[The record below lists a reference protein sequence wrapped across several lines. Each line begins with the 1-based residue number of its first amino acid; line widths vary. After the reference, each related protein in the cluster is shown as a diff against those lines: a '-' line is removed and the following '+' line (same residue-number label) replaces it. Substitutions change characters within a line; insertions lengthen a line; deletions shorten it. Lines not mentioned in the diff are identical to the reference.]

1 MHIIGSKKGEE
12 MLKEVLQNEL
22 KELERIE
29 KNSKKFLSEAPEGS
43 LYTITNKNTSQYY
56 WKKDKYDKH
65 GKYISKKNDELIR
78 ALAQKEYETQVLKS
92 VTKNKRYI
100 QKILDSY
107 MFDGVTKVYENL
119 STSKKEKIEA
129 YSLPEKEFAERWS
142 FEQQALKERL
152 QTKISNKYEF
162 DEDSE
167 LTTDK
172 GEPVRSKS
180 EKIIADKLNKK
191 GVPYVYE
198 QPLLFNG
205 YCYIVPDFKVLNR
218 KTRKEI
224 YWEHLGMMDDADYVE
239 KAIKKIELY
248 EKNGIFQGDK
258 LIVTYETKEHPLNV
272 KHVDKMIGQYFE

>member
-1 MHIIGSKKGEE
+1 MYIIGTKKGEE

-29 KNSKKFLSEAPEGS
+29 KNSKKFLSEALEGS

-78 ALAQKEYETQVLKS
+78 ALA
-92 VTKNKRYI
+92 
-100 QKILDSY
+100 
-107 MFDGVTKVYENL
+107 
-119 STSKKEKIEA
+119 
-129 YSLPEKEFAERWS
+129 
-142 FEQQALKERL
+142 LKERL
-152 QTKISNKYEF
+152 QTKISNKYEL

-167 LTTDK
+167 ITTDK

-180 EKIIADKLNKK
+180 EKIIADKMNKK